1 MRKCTLLFFVMAL
14 IAIISSFAV
23 PLLALTPGG
32 DFVVA
37 RIGYVPYTNVE
48 FGHGAVGTES
58 GRSWNPDITLYDF
71 KSVGPAL
78 NVEYTMNAMPVLF
91 SFGIEYRRLKTELY
105 QSEAD
110 SVKLK
115 VYNSNVQFLV
125 PMILAKYM
133 IPSGVYVGIGLSAHW
148 MINADKLTD
157 NSEISSKIDYWTV
170 VLAGYMM
177 KLHENLFLDVQGKFG
192 YNLTNAQY
200 SEAKKKDHYY
210 FMNVKSSYDAA
221 FYVGVGHSL

>member
-1 MRKCTLLFFVMAL
+1 MKTFDSYIMSLAKVIATERKSQG
-14 IAIISSFAV
+14 I
-23 PLLALTPGG
+23 
-32 DFVVA
+32 
-37 RIGYVPYTNVE
+37 
-48 FGHGAVGTES
+48 
-58 GRSWNPDITLYDF
+58 
-71 KSVGPAL
+71 SVGSAV

-91 SFGIEYRRLKTELY
+91 SFGIEYRRLKTEFY
-105 QSEAD
+105 QSMAD

-115 VYNSNVQFLV
+115 VYDGNVQFLM
-125 PMILAKYM
+125 PMIQTKYM

-170 VLAGYMM
+170 VLVGYMM

-200 SEAKKKDHYY
+200 SEAKKKDQYY

-221 FYVGVGHSL
+221 FYVGVGYSL